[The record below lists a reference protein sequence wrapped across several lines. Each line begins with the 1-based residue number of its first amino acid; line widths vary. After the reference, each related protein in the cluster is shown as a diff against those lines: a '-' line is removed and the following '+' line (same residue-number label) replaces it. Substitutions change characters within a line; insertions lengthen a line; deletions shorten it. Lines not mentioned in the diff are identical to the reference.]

1 MSPSRQAVTA
11 FLSLGSNLGD
21 RSALLAQA
29 AEGLDRDSCTRVA
42 AASSLYATE
51 PVGLPGAPEF
61 FNAALEVR
69 TRRSP
74 EALLDLC
81 LSIEGNLGRVR
92 TGAPASRTMDI
103 DILLFDDLRMPGPRL
118 CLPHPRMKDRAF
130 VLVPLA
136 EIAPELVLDGRTI
149 AVWAAAADGK
159 RVRRLEDPHGWP
171 PSLAL

>member
-1 MSPSRQAVTA
+1 VTA

-21 RSALLAQA
+21 RHALMTQA
-29 AEGLDRDSCTRVA
+29 VESLDKDPGTRVV
-42 AASSLYATE
+42 AASSIYATE

-61 FNAALEVR
+61 LNAAIEVR

-74 EALLDLC
+74 ESLLDLC

-103 DILLFDDLRMPGPRL
+103 DLLLVDDLRMPGPRL
-118 CLPHPRMKDRAF
+118 CLPHPRMKERAF

-136 EIAPELVLDGRTI
+136 EIAPDLVLDGRTI
-149 AVWAAAADGK
+149 ALWAAAAGGK
-159 RVRRLEDPHGWP
+159 RVRRLENPRRWP
-171 PSLAL
+171 SSLAL